1 MKWTLWIPLL
11 LLLVPSCSV
20 LPKEEEETEESGLTK
35 YQRAHQAFQAQP
47 NTKSLIYKNEEL
59 LPLLT
64 PETSR
69 IEITLSERRA
79 RVLNDANEVA
89 IDTPVSPGKKSHPTP
104 TGKFSIIGKKKDKR
118 SNLYGT
124 IYNRSGG
131 RVAGGD
137 IRKNKIPSGGKFVG
151 ASMPYWM
158 RLTNTG
164 IGMHVGYVP
173 TYAASHGCIRMPKKI
188 APVIY
193 EKTKVGAPVEIKP

>member
-1 MKWTLWIPLL
+1 MKWTFWIPHL

-20 LPKEEEETEESGLTK
+20 LPKDEEPEEPGLTK
-35 YQRAHQAFQAQP
+35 YQKAHEAFKAQP
-47 NTKSLIYKNEEL
+47 NIKSLIYKNEEL

-79 RVLNDANEVA
+79 RVLNEANEVA

-104 TGKFSIIGKKKDKR
+104 TGTFSIIGKKKDKR
-118 SNLYGT
+118 SNLYGV
-124 IYNRSGG
+124 IYNESGG
-131 RVAGGD
+131 RVAGSD
-137 IRKNKIPSGGKFVG
+137 IRKSKIPPGGKFVG

-173 TYAASHGCIRMPKKI
+173 TYSASHGCIRMPRKI

-193 EKTKVGAPVEIKP
+193 EKTKVGTPVVIKH